1 VYAELGW
8 AEVTYNVAVP
18 THVVIYLHAIVVPS
32 APARIATSAKDE
44 DPSVGAYVQ
53 ALQIVP
59 QNAPTAIDNTNDQ
72 SPMTN
77 KVLRDG
83 QLFIQRDG
91 NIINVL
97 GQPVR

>member
-1 VYAELGW
+1 MGW

-18 THVVIYLHAIVVPS
+18 THVVIYLHAIAVPS

-53 ALQIVP
+53 ALEIVP
-59 QNAPTAIDNTNDQ
+59 QNAPTAIDNTNDL

-77 KVLRDG
+77 KVIRDG
-83 QLFIQRDG
+83 QLFILRDG
-91 NIINVL
+91 KTYNAQGVE
-97 GQPVR
+97 VK

>member
-1 VYAELGW
+1 MYAELGW
-8 AEVTYNVAVP
+8 AEVTYNVAAP

-83 QLFIQRDG
+83 QLFIQRDD